1 MKIKLIRPNHE
12 ILTDINNDILLKLE
26 RAARTCYKSEDK
38 ITEGSARKL
47 ISALIKSGH
56 HSVIEHESVSVKII
70 CDRGITHEIVRH
82 RLCSFSQE
90 STRYCNYK
98 DKFTYIIP
106 FWYLELEPI
115 TLEAI
120 TMVDNFTNYNVD
132 TIIWLSAI
140 LSSSM
145 HYTDLIKTDHTPQ
158 QARSVLPNSLKTE
171 IIVTA
176 NVREWR
182 HIFSL
187 RCDKASHPQ
196 MREVMLPLLKE
207 FHNRIPVIFDDIYER
222 FEDEIR
228 GYDKNFNRGSKK
240 VNT

>member
-1 MKIKLIRPNHE
+1 
-12 ILTDINNDILLKLE
+12 
-26 RAARTCYKSEDK
+26 
-38 ITEGSARKL
+38 
-47 ISALIKSGH
+47 
-56 HSVIEHESVSVKII
+56 
-70 CDRGITHEIVRH
+70 
-82 RLCSFSQE
+82 
-90 STRYCNYK
+90 
-98 DKFTYIIP
+98 
-106 FWYLELEPI
+106 
-115 TLEAI
+115 
-120 TMVDNFTNYNVD
+120 MVDNFTNYNVD

-145 HYTDLIKTDHTPQ
+145 HSTDLIKTDHTPQ